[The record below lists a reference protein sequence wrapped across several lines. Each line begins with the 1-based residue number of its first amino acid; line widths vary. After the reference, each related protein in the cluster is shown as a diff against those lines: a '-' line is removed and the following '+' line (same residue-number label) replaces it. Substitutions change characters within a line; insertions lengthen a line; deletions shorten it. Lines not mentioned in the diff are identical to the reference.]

1 MNNNNFNEKKPAF
14 NDTDTNISADNEET
28 IAENT
33 AGAEEAAD
41 EIPEYDPYTGM
52 FSENPYDLNTG
63 EYIKKQKEIPKPVVD
78 YKIRRKEKLLPFGIM
93 TVITTPIVIV
103 LYYSSTTILKPFLE
117 FNNFTVLL
125 GFIFLGFLAVCL
137 GSFLIIKYNSSFGPK
152 SRRKIDGRVFYI
164 GLPSSLLC
172 ATLVTPEY
180 SYVGNVVCIALLLA
194 SFVSF
199 VIIFAKKLSLG
210 SRSFCTI
217 ALLIVAA
224 ICFGSG
230 AYEKLFLFPFEMD
243 SEYIILT
250 KRPEDQLPPE
260 TDRRVFISTTI
271 NVEKQSYNEYTV
283 KDYETFCDI
292 ISEDKELNKC
302 YPMSDLTTTP
312 GCEMND
318 MIKKKMRERENRF
331 NREFFTKHDLRI
343 NIQSFPQYVND
354 AHIVNANICRTLV
367 VYNLKVDYTEP
378 VKNHYFPVDIGIEFI
393 IVPKGS
399 LDYNN
404 YTNDII
410 ENVTG
415 QIYREA
421 A

>member
-1 MNNNNFNEKKPAF
+1 MNNNNTNKKFASNNTESDIFAENTQAPAESAA
-14 NDTDTNISADNEET
+14 DTDTAPD
-28 IAENT
+28 
-33 AGAEEAAD
+33 D
-41 EIPEYDPYTGM
+41 IPEYDPYTGM

-63 EYIKKQKEIPKPVVD
+63 KFIQKKKELPKPAVD
-78 YKIRRKEKLLPFGIM
+78 YKNERKNKILAFGIM
-93 TVITTPIVIV
+93 TVITTPIVIA
-103 LYYSSTTILKPFLE
+103 LYYSSTTVLKPFLE
-117 FNNFTVLL
+117 FNYFTVLL

-137 GSFLIIKYNSSFGPK
+137 GSYLIIRYNNSFGTNSK
-152 SRRKIDGRVFYI
+152 RKIDSRVFYM

-194 SFVSF
+194 SLVSF
-199 VIIFAKKLSLG
+199 VIIFSKKLSLG

-230 AYEKLFLFPFEMD
+230 AYEKLFLHPFEMD

-260 TDRRVFISTTI
+260 TDRRVFISTSI

-292 ISEDKELNKC
+292 ISKDKELDRI

-312 GCEMND
+312 GREMND
-318 MIKKKMRERENRF
+318 MIKEKMRERENRF
-331 NREFFTKHDLRI
+331 NREFFTTHDLRI
-343 NIQSFPQYVND
+343 NIQTFPQYVND
-354 AHIVNANICRTLV
+354 VHIVNANICRTLV

-378 VKNHYFPVDIGIEFI
+378 VRNHYFPVDVGIEFI
-393 IVPKGS
+393 IVPKNS
-399 LDYNN
+399 LDHNN